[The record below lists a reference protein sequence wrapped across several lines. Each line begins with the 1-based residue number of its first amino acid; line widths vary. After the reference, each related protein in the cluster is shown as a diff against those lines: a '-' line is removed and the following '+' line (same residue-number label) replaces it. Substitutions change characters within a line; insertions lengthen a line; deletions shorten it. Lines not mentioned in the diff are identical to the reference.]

1 MKCFEQEQSQFIELK
16 YGKKSV
22 TVYLDWS
29 LKDKLIIDVYD
40 PNDEEKSYFSKEV
53 KIK

>member
-1 MKCFEQEQSQFIELK
+1 MKCFEQEQSEIIELN

-22 TVYLDWS
+22 SVYLDWS
-29 LKDKLIIDVYD
+29 LKDKLMIEVYD
-40 PNDEEKSYFSKEV
+40 PNDQEKSYFSKEV